1 MSDTSANTL
10 SLLEDLIADARRAGA
25 DAADAILVDGQS
37 VSVAWRLGKL
47 ETLERSEG
55 GDIGLRVLIGR
66 RQAIVSSGDR
76 SREALSALVER
87 AIAMAKAVPEDPY
100 AGLADPDQLAPTMP
114 DIDGD
119 DPTELTADQLIA
131 MASAAED
138 AARSVPGVTNSE
150 GAEAAW
156 GRSLVSVVASNGFA
170 HSYWS
175 SGSSLS
181 AVALAGDGD
190 SGMERDYDYTTAVY
204 VADLEEAALIGR
216 RAGERAVRRLG
227 GRRIKTC
234 RVPVIFDPRMARG
247 IVGSLCGAINGASIA
262 RGTSFLKD
270 ALETEVFAPGISII
284 EDPHRA
290 RGLRS
295 RPVDAEGIA
304 NRRRA
309 LIDNGV
315 LTTWVMDL
323 RSARQLGLTS
333 TGHAARGT
341 SSAPS
346 PSVSNVWMEAGA
358 QSPEEMIRDL
368 KEGLLVVDLFGHGV
382 NGVTGDY
389 SRGAAGFWIEN
400 GEVTYP
406 VNEVT
411 IAGNLKEMF
420 RSLTPASDLDLRHG
434 TDAPSLRIDGMTVA
448 GG

>member
-1 MSDTSANTL
+1 MSETAATTL
-10 SLLEDLIADARRAGA
+10 SLLEDLIKAARRAGA
-25 DAADAILVDGQS
+25 DAADAVLVDGQS
-37 VSVAWRLGKL
+37 VSVAWRLGQL

-76 SREALSALVER
+76 SREALTDLVDR
-87 AIAMAKAVPEDPY
+87 AIAMAKVVPEDPY
-100 AGLADPDQLAPTMP
+100 AGLADPDQLATELP

-138 AARSVPGVTNSE
+138 AARSVKGVSNSE

-156 GRSLVSVVASNGFA
+156 GRSLVAMVASNGFA

-227 GRRIKTC
+227 ARRIKTC
-234 RVPVIFDPRMARG
+234 KVPVLFEPRLARG
-247 IVGSLCGAINGASIA
+247 VVSTLCGAINGASVA
-262 RGTSFLKD
+262 RGTTFLKD
-270 ALETEVFAPGISII
+270 ALGTAVFAPGVSIV

-304 NRRRA
+304 NSRRA

-315 LTTWVMDL
+315 LTSWVMDL
-323 RSARQLGLTS
+323 RSARQLGLQS
-333 TGHAARGT
+333 TGHAGRGT

-346 PSVSNVWMEAGA
+346 PSVTNVWMEAGS
-358 QSPEEMIRDL
+358 QSPQEMIRDL
-368 KEGLLVVDLFGHGV
+368 EQGLLVVDLFGHGI

-389 SRGAAGFWIEN
+389 SRGAAGFWVEN
-400 GEVTYP
+400 GEVTFP

-411 IAGNLKEMF
+411 IAGNLKDMF
-420 RSLTPASDLDLRHG
+420 RSLTPASDLELRHG
-434 TDAPSLRIDGMTVA
+434 TDAPTVRIDGMTIA